1 MCLTRPAAAP
11 LRLPDAAQCLAAV
24 QRAPLRTS
32 RLSLPRRRGARASRV
47 TRTGSLQR
55 RRFSVRSGQCATAL
69 ARLSAVPA
77 IPSLA
82 ERSSLVTHRS
92 ASVVRAHAIRSC
104 FRPPG
109 GRRAVR
115 ARLALCGAHV
125 SSRRFPFPQ
134 SASKTCGRYRRG
146 KAAQRSS
153 EREGARATGS
163 RMDAIACLKV
173 RAFCAQVQSERASE
187 HTRRSGREAP
197 VSTLAAERHQP
208 GRAAK
213 PQ

>member
-55 RRFSVRSGQCATAL
+55 RRLSVRSGQCATAL
-69 ARLSAVPA
+69 ARLSAEPA

-146 KAAQRSS
+146 RASRTALERAGGCAGDGVAHGCHSLS
-153 EREGARATGS
+153 ESARILRAGA
-163 RMDAIACLKV
+163 
-173 RAFCAQVQSERASE
+173 ERASE